1 MKNIDV
7 DLRFFLIG
15 IITIGLLGM
24 NNAFAAIPTVTL
36 FEAND
41 PDDGDTVFSAGD
53 TILIRFSEAINATNG
68 GTMTPTEFNA
78 NFTIAGGISS
88 FDGTFTGTWQTGS
101 TELLLTWT
109 VIGSNTPVVGS
120 TTIEEKGTTDIA
132 SVSTSEI
139 YADTPDT
146 LTGDFGLFVAAS
158 AGGGSGCDGEC
169 EEPTLGVNSDGRRLV
184 ENGFTYNGKQI
195 DVERFFTSYPLIKVN
210 VGMQNTA
217 VFKIYDNLGPDNI
230 KHFDLAFGL
239 ASDQIMGTSNAMIQ
253 WDKSFD
259 GVETVTLVDPHNVLD
274 NVRVNTLEGKCRTD
288 SNTDDCL
295 IVIVNH
301 RFRAPLESDIVAT
314 NIWDQTR
321 NAWQNYYN
329 HGISIDGESLNPPN
343 EYVGIYKGNLVHLIE
358 TGKNIAVDGQSN
370 TWTFDKTWEMDFIPN
385 GKIDDGITSHWYD
398 RNHEAFS
405 YYKYGQEDQGE
416 VVVMENVKH
425 QH

>member
-1 MKNIDV
+1 
-7 DLRFFLIG
+7 
-15 IITIGLLGM
+15 M

-88 FDGTFTGTWQTGS
+88 FDGTFTGTWQTSS

-120 TTIEEKGTTDIA
+120 TTIEEKGTTNIA

-146 LTGDFGLFVAAS
+146 LTGDFGLFVAANV
-158 AGGGSGCDGEC
+158 GGDGCDGDC
-169 EEPTLGVNSDGRRLV
+169 TAPTLGVNSDGRKLV

-195 DVERFFTSYPLIKVN
+195 DVERFFTPYPLINVN
-210 VGMQNTA
+210 VGMQNVA

-230 KHFDLAFGL
+230 QHFELAFGL
-239 ASDQIMGTSNAMIQ
+239 SSGQIMGTSNAMIE

-259 GVETVTLVDPHNVLD
+259 GIETVTVVDPYNVFD
-274 NVRVNTLEGKCRTD
+274 NVRVDTLEGKCRTD
-288 SNTDDCL
+288 SSTDDCL

-314 NIWDQTR
+314 NVWDQRR
-321 NAWQNYYN
+321 NAWQN
-329 HGISIDGESLNPPN
+329 
-343 EYVGIYKGNLVHLIE
+343 
-358 TGKNIAVDGQSN
+358 
-370 TWTFDKTWEMDFIPN
+370 
-385 GKIDDGITSHWYD
+385 
-398 RNHEAFS
+398 
-405 YYKYGQEDQGE
+405 
-416 VVVMENVKH
+416 
-425 QH
+425 

>member
-1 MKNIDV
+1 MKNIGIYQ
-7 DLRFFLIG
+7 RFFLIG

-88 FDGTFTGTWQTGS
+88 FDGTFTGTWQTSS

-120 TTIEEKGTTDIA
+120 TTIEEKGTTNIA

-158 AGGGSGCDGEC
+158 VGGDGCDGDC
-169 EEPTLGVNSDGRRLV
+169 TAPTLGVNSDGRKLV

-195 DVERFFTSYPLIKVN
+195 DVERFFTPYPLINVN
-210 VGMQNTA
+210 VGIQNAA

-239 ASDQIMGTSNAMIQ
+239 SSGQIMGTSNAMIE

-259 GVETVTLVDPHNVLD
+259 GIETVTVVDPYNVLD
-274 NVRVNTLEGKCRTD
+274 NVRVDTSEGKCRTD
-288 SNTDDCL
+288 STTDDCL

-314 NIWDQTR
+314 NVWDQGR

-329 HGISIDGESLNPPN
+329 EGISIEGKSLNPPN
-343 EYVGIYKGNLVHLIE
+343 EYVGIHKGNLIHLIE
-358 TGKNIAVDGQSN
+358 TGKILPLM
-370 TWTFDKTWEMDFIPN
+370 DKVTTGLLTKS
-385 GKIDDGITSHWYD
+385 GKKTIFQT
-398 RNHEAFS
+398 
-405 YYKYGQEDQGE
+405 
-416 VVVMENVKH
+416 
-425 QH
+425 